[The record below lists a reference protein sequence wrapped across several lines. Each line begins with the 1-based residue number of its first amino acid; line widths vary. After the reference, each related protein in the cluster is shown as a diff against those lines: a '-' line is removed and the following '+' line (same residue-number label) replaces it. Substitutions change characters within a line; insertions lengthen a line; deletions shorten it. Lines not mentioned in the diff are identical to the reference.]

1 MTVTTPWPYFI
12 LSACMISVAGVL
24 ARILR
29 LNAGKLNIPLES
41 LRGLLAT
48 SVLFHHAMVN
58 YFYFQTGKWLMPPSR
73 FYVFLG
79 SAPVT
84 LFFFLSGFLFWSK
97 CIAHNGIGGY
107 GTFLVARAR
116 RLVPAYYASVGI
128 MLLIVFLNTHFKLA
142 VPLKTFG
149 GELARLLMF
158 LPTPSVNGFQQAF
171 YINAGVVWT
180 LMCEIV
186 FYLLLPLLFW
196 LFKGYRVF
204 IYIALA
210 SCIPWVL
217 ARHGV
222 VFTVNPPPTTK
233 VGPLIILVLD
243 LFFGLGFGLGMVV
256 AFLNTRCPQHWR
268 QVLRQR
274 RWTPIPLFFLAAP
287 VLLKVDLY
295 TPTEFFLLIVVFVF
309 VVAGNDFLGLLSSPA
324 VFLLG
329 TVSYSFYITH
339 GIVLFALSHLLNRW
353 IQIRTLSPL
362 QYWSLIGVVGVITVC
377 FATLLYWTVERR
389 FMKPSSALSRTF
401 TAEQQEAGALVSR

>member
-1 MTVTTPWPYFI
+1 
-12 LSACMISVAGVL
+12 MISVAGVL

-295 TPTEFFLLIVVFVF
+295 TPTEFF
-309 VVAGNDFLGLLSSPA
+309 
-324 VFLLG
+324 
-329 TVSYSFYITH
+329 Y
-339 GIVLFALSHLLNRW
+339 
-353 IQIRTLSPL
+353 
-362 QYWSLIGVVGVITVC
+362 
-377 FATLLYWTVERR
+377 
-389 FMKPSSALSRTF
+389 
-401 TAEQQEAGALVSR
+401 